1 MWAAATRT
9 FISILVEH
17 PFGTILWGARR
28 WGFLT
33 PLVEIRRHSIVRRKW
48 CLSFGLHLNSL
59 PPPPAPPCPRRLLI
73 FNSITFRRSG
83 TNIWKPAYA
92 QFSPHFRVRSL
103 LLIGRASFKWM
114 SAGSF
119 SRTVELRANSPF
131 GGYIPWKVHAH
142 ARSRGSR
149 RLPEQPLVINEKES
163 S

>member
-59 PPPPAPPCPRRLLI
+59 VI

-103 LLIGRASFKWM
+103 FLIGTASFKWM